1 MTMPEDVERL
11 YDELSGHRE
20 EPPQSNEYN
29 PDDPLG
35 LSSGRVTCTMTT
47 LIDPWEEATAEVF
60 VQDGNGN
67 WVMDEETRNRRDMLI
82 RSCRQ
87 WL

>member
-1 MTMPEDVERL
+1 MYDDFDRL

-20 EPPQSNEYN
+20 KPPQSNEYN

-35 LSSGRVTCTMTT
+35 LSSGRVTCTMRT
-47 LIDPWEEATAEVF
+47 LIDPLEEEMAEAF
-60 VQDGNGN
+60 VQDENGN
-67 WVMDEETRNRRDMLI
+67 WVADEESREHRDRFI
-82 RSCRQ
+82 RSYQQ

>member
-1 MTMPEDVERL
+1 MTRPEDLERL
-11 YDELSGHRE
+11 YGELLGHRE
-20 EPPQSNEYN
+20 KPPQSSEYD

-35 LSSGRVTCTMTT
+35 LSSGRVTCTMAT
-47 LIDPWEEATAEVF
+47 LVDPWEEATAEVF
-60 VQDGNGN
+60 VQDENGN
-67 WVMDEETRNRRDMLI
+67 WIVDEESKNSRDMLI